1 MGDSGCIK
9 HRDVFMCACCSECSR
24 KFVLFARLR
33 TANCASDTG
42 RGPTWR
48 PGETN
53 AGSSPDDEGHAAA
66 SLPSRCAVH
75 ARYDYASCA
84 GG

>member
-9 HRDVFMCACCSECSR
+9 RRDVFLRACRSEYSR

-33 TANCASDTG
+33 TADGASDTG

-48 PGETN
+48 PGETDE
-53 AGSSPDDEGHAAA
+53 GSSPDDEGRVAAN
-66 SLPSRCAVH
+66 LPSGCAVH